1 MRARAVPTTI
11 AAAVAVAALAAC
23 SSQPAT
29 SASEG
34 PAEREVAK
42 VTWVSPNATPDFTS
56 GTSIYA
62 VGQKYGFFK
71 EQGLDVTYNFANGS
85 TAALQ
90 AVASGSA
97 DFTAS
102 DAASLVPASEKGT
115 PVMGIADL
123 VSTYT
128 WRMAT
133 LPGSKLDAGDLKG
146 KSIGVIS
153 LTSGSYPY
161 TQAFLREEGIAEADV
176 KIVPVGNG
184 VSAGEALKNGSVDV
198 VALYTT
204 PYAQLEALGY
214 KFRYIPNP
222 SSMKN
227 LFGTLWLTTKDHL
240 ATKAE
245 KDVTTRFLRAAF
257 QSLLFS
263 STNPKAALNA
273 GYEIFPQLVAAGK
286 TKEETT
292 PKDLVSVK
300 TWLSSCVPGT
310 ATGPTS
316 DWKDWGQMSK
326 SRWDGM
332 IDYLVASKAIDRPV
346 PLKQFWDGSLIE
358 KANDFDAAAVI
369 KLAKKA
375 K

>member
-1 MRARAVPTTI
+1 MRARAISTTI
-11 AAAVAVAALAAC
+11 AAVVTVAALAAC
-23 SSQPAT
+23 SQPAPG
-29 SASEG
+29 ASG
-34 PAEREVAK
+34 DAGEREVAK

-71 EQGLDVTYNFANGS
+71 EQGLEVTYNFANGS

-161 TQAFLREEGIAEADV
+161 TQAFLRKEGIAESEV

-263 STNPKAALNA
+263 STNPEAALNA
-273 GYEIFPQLVAAGK
+273 GYEVFPQLVAAGK

-310 ATGPTS
+310 AKGSTS

-332 IDYLVASKAIDRPV
+332 IDYLVASKAIDRAV
-346 PLKQFWDGSLIE
+346 PLQQFWDGSLIE